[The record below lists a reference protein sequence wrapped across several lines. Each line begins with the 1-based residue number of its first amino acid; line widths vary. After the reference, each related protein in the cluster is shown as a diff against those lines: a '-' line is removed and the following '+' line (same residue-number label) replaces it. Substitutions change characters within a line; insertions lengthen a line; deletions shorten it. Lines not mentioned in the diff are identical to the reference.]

1 MTSILGKA
9 REEAYRQG
17 WNQAMQVST
26 DDAFADGQQAAWADA
41 PRRITWACIG
51 MIAGALLQWILG

>member
-1 MTSILGKA
+1 
-9 REEAYRQG
+9 
-17 WNQAMQVST
+17 MQVST